1 MPCFAVARFKLA
13 YSYIYRR
20 PGFWGRCCSVRS
32 LLCSLHPRFGLILIL
47 VGGLRCPYCA
57 WAALLG
63 VSFQRRRRHHRHRHR
78 RYRYTHIQ
86 TTQSAAAHRRRAWP
100 AYDSSWHLG
109 DFNDPFCA
117 TTQLTLVLSNE
128 KEIINRRPLPFMCLV
143 VFWCCAVSVVS
154 VPMKY
159 CETRMLATFAQVYF
173 LNYCMHICFLI

>member
-1 MPCFAVARFKLA
+1 M
-13 YSYIYRR
+13 
-20 PGFWGRCCSVRS
+20 RS
-32 LLCSLHPRFGLILIL
+32 LLCRLHHRFGLVLIL

-63 VSFQRRRRHHRHRHR
+63 VSFRRRRHRHR

-117 TTQLTLVLSNE
+117 TTQLTLVLSSE
-128 KEIINRRPLPFMCLV
+128 KEIINRPPLPLPFICLV
-143 VFWCCAVSVVS
+143 VFWCCSVSVVS
-154 VPMKY
+154 SAPMKY
-159 CETRMLATFAQVYF
+159 CETRMLATFAQVTIIF
-173 LNYCMHICFLI
+173 TACLLLFVNNQV